1 MLETYLLFP
10 NQCLKDPTRFRT
22 LDENKDI
29 NLFITLCSLLPFKT
43 STSKCLERKVL
54 LASNAMANVVAL
66 NVQAT
71 SSWISNLTCSTTFLE
86 QPFTTE

>member
-1 MLETYLLFP
+1 
-10 NQCLKDPTRFRT
+10 
-22 LDENKDI
+22 
-29 NLFITLCSLLPFKT
+29 
-43 STSKCLERKVL
+43 
-54 LASNAMANVVAL
+54 VVAL